1 MTAQTLIDQIN
12 KLIEAEIAKLDKV
25 TAANYLSIRKSVL
38 ASVRSM
44 WDKAKITPRV
54 SVDTGLMTYVDRAE
68 AYKYGRYDKL
78 TADVKGVT
86 RRGLLTDIS
95 NIEYHGK
102 RVYELEYNGMA
113 WVYNQGYGLPITG
126 GARVPLIAAAVYS
139 DYSGNTFGETLKKN
153 WAVFTDDIL
162 STVARDLNQGKSYYQ
177 AAKDLQALTDSNYA
191 RALRVARTEA
201 HRIQTSAYLDGLA
214 LLDEVGSSYTKMWVS
229 SIDSA
234 TRDAHQ
240 TLDGKEADNRGMF
253 TSPVG
258 GRGPAPG
265 QMNNAADDINC
276 RCSAVTLIN
285 GERPTERRIRGEG
298 IVPFE
303 SYAERLDR
311 GGDIPISRL
320 RAAK

>member
-1 MTAQTLIDQIN
+1 
-12 KLIEAEIAKLDKV
+12 
-25 TAANYLSIRKSVL
+25 
-38 ASVRSM
+38 
-44 WDKAKITPRV
+44 
-54 SVDTGLMTYVDRAE
+54 
-68 AYKYGRYDKL
+68 
-78 TADVKGVT
+78 
-86 RRGLLTDIS
+86 
-95 NIEYHGK
+95 
-102 RVYELEYNGMA
+102 MA

-126 GARVPLIAAAVYS
+126 GARVPLVAAAVYS
-139 DYSGNTFGETLKKN
+139 DYSGNTFGETLQKN

-191 RALRVARTEA
+191 KALRVARTEA

-214 LLDEVGSSYTKMWVS
+214 LLDEVGSNYTKMWVS

-240 TLDGKEADNRGMF
+240 SLDGEEADSRGMF
-253 TSPVG
+253 TSPAG

-276 RCSAVTLIN
+276 RCGVVTLID
-285 GERPTERRIRGEG
+285 GVRPTERRIRGEG

-303 SYAERLDR
+303 TYTERLDR
-311 GGDIPISRL
+311 GGDIPVSRL